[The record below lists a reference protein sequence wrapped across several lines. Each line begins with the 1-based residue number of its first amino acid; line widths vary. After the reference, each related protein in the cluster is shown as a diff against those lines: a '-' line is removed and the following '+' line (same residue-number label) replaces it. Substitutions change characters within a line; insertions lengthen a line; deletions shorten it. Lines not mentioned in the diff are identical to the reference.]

1 MFRYAFLLAASAV
14 ADAPKAAV
22 TVLVAAVD
30 GAQLTLPGSPGGP
43 RRGGSG
49 RYPGSPSRPRADPPR
64 PGPDASSPERLPG
77 TAMSKTAYI
86 RTKPHLN
93 IGTMGHVDHGK
104 TTLTAAIT
112 KVLAERGAGTFVP
125 FDRIDRAPEEAA
137 RGITINIAHVEYET
151 GTRHYAHVDMPG
163 HADYVKNMVTGAAQL
178 DGAILVVS
186 ALDGIMPQTAEH
198 VLLAR
203 QVGVDHIVVALN
215 KADAGDEELTDLVEL
230 EVRELLT
237 AHGYG
242 GDAAPVVRVSG
253 LKALEGDPRWTAS
266 IEALLDAVDTYVPV
280 PERYLDAP
288 FLLPVENVLTI
299 TGRGTVVTGAVE
311 RGTVRVGDKVQVLGA
326 DTETVVTGLETF
338 GRPMEEAQAGDN
350 VALLLRGVP
359 RDAVRRGH
367 VVAAPGSVTPSRRF
381 TARLYVLSAR
391 EGGRTTPLSTGYRPQ
406 FYIRTADVVGDVD
419 LGEAAVARP
428 GDTVTVTVELGRDV
442 PLEPGLG
449 FAVREGGRTVGAG
462 TVTEVL

>member
-1 MFRYAFLLAASAV
+1 M
-14 ADAPKAAV
+14 P
-22 TVLVAAVD
+22 
-30 GAQLTLPGSPGGP
+30 
-43 RRGGSG
+43 
-49 RYPGSPSRPRADPPR
+49 
-64 PGPDASSPERLPG
+64 
-77 TAMSKTAYI
+77 KTAYV

-112 KVLAERGAGTFVP
+112 KVLAERGSGTFVP

-137 RGITINIAHVEYET
+137 RGITINISHVEYET
-151 GTRHYAHVDMPG
+151 DTRHYAHVDMPG

-203 QVGVDHIVVALN
+203 QVGVNHIVVALN

-242 GDAAPVVRVSG
+242 GDSVPVVRVSG
-253 LKALEGDPRWTAS
+253 LRALEGDPRWTEA
-266 IEALLDAVDTYVPV
+266 IGALLDAVDTYVPM

-311 RGTVRVGDKVQVLGA
+311 RGTVRVGDRVEVLGA
-326 DTETVVTGLETF
+326 AVDTVVTGLETF
-338 GRPMEEAQAGDN
+338 GKPMDEAQAGDN

-367 VVAAPGSVTPSRRF
+367 IVAAPDSVVPSRRF
-381 TARLYVLSAR
+381 SAQVYVLSAR
-391 EGGRTTPLSTGYRPQ
+391 EGGRTTPVSTGYRPQ

-419 LGEAAVARP
+419 LGERAVARP
-428 GDTVTVTVELGRDV
+428 GDTVTMTVELGREV

-449 FAVREGGRTVGAG
+449 FAIREGGRTVGAG
-462 TVTEVL
+462 TVTAVVG

>member
-1 MFRYAFLLAASAV
+1 
-14 ADAPKAAV
+14 
-22 TVLVAAVD
+22 
-30 GAQLTLPGSPGGP
+30 
-43 RRGGSG
+43 
-49 RYPGSPSRPRADPPR
+49 
-64 PGPDASSPERLPG
+64 
-77 TAMSKTAYI
+77 MSKTAYI

-112 KVLAERGAGTFVP
+112 KVLAERGTGTFVP

-151 GTRHYAHVDMPG
+151 DTRHYAHVDMPG

-230 EVRELLT
+230 EVRDLLT

-242 GDAAPVVRVSG
+242 GDSVPVVRVSG

-266 IEALLDAVDTYVPV
+266 IEALLDAVDTYVPM

-288 FLLPVENVLTI
+288 FLLSVENVLTI

-311 RGTVRVGDKVQVLGA
+311 RGTVQVGDKVEVLGA
-326 DTETVVTGLETF
+326 AVETVVTGLETF
-338 GRPMEEAQAGDN
+338 GKPMEEAQAGDN

-367 VVAAPGSVTPSRRF
+367 VVAAPGSVKPRRRF
-381 TARLYVLSAR
+381 SAQVYVLSGR
-391 EGGRTTPLSTGYRPQ
+391 EGGRTTPVSSGYRPQ
-406 FYIRTADVVGDVD
+406 FYIRTADVVGVVD
-419 LGEAAVARP
+419 LGEVAVARP
-428 GDTVTVTVELGRDV
+428 GDTVAMTVELGREV

-449 FAVREGGRTVGAG
+449 FAIREGGRTVGAG
-462 TVTEVL
+462 TVTVVG

>member
-1 MFRYAFLLAASAV
+1 
-14 ADAPKAAV
+14 
-22 TVLVAAVD
+22 
-30 GAQLTLPGSPGGP
+30 
-43 RRGGSG
+43 
-49 RYPGSPSRPRADPPR
+49 
-64 PGPDASSPERLPG
+64 
-77 TAMSKTAYI
+77 MSKTAYV

-112 KVLAERGAGTFVP
+112 KVLADRGGGVFVP

-151 GTRHYAHVDMPG
+151 DTRHYAHVDMPG

-230 EVRELLT
+230 EVRDLLT

-242 GDAAPVVRVSG
+242 GDSLPVVRVSG

-266 IEALLDAVDTYVPV
+266 IEALLDVVDTYVPM
-280 PERYLDAP
+280 PERYVDAP

-311 RGTVRVGDKVQVLGA
+311 RGVVRVGDRVEVLGA
-326 DTETVVTGLETF
+326 AVETVVTGLETF
-338 GRPMEEAQAGDN
+338 GKPMEEAQAGDN

-367 VVAAPGSVTPSRRF
+367 VVAAPGSVVPSRRF
-381 TARLYVLSAR
+381 TAQVYVLSAR
-391 EGGRTTPLSTGYRPQ
+391 EGGRTTAVSTGYRPQ

-419 LGEAAVARP
+419 LGEVGVARP
-428 GDTVTVTVELGRDV
+428 GETVVMTVELGRDV

-462 TVTEVL
+462 TVTVVG

>member
-1 MFRYAFLLAASAV
+1 M
-14 ADAPKAAV
+14 P
-22 TVLVAAVD
+22 
-30 GAQLTLPGSPGGP
+30 
-43 RRGGSG
+43 
-49 RYPGSPSRPRADPPR
+49 
-64 PGPDASSPERLPG
+64 
-77 TAMSKTAYI
+77 KTAYV

-112 KVLAERGAGTFVP
+112 KVLADRGTGTFVP

-151 GTRHYAHVDMPG
+151 DTRHYAHVDMPG

-203 QVGVDHIVVALN
+203 QVGVDHIVVAIN
-215 KADAGDEELTDLVEL
+215 KADAGDEELADLVEL
-230 EVRELLT
+230 EVRELLS
-237 AHGYG
+237 AQGYP
-242 GDAAPVVRVSG
+242 GDSVPVVRVSG
-253 LKALEGDPRWTAS
+253 LKALEGVPRWTAA
-266 IEALLDAVDTYVPV
+266 IEALLDAVDTYVPM

-299 TGRGTVVTGAVE
+299 IGRGTVVTGAVE
-311 RGTVRVGDKVQVLGA
+311 RGTVRVGDRVEVLGA
-326 DTETVVTGLETF
+326 DVETVVTGLETF
-338 GRPMEEAQAGDN
+338 GKPMEEAQAGDN

-367 VVAAPGSVTPSRRF
+367 IVAAPGSVVPSRRF
-381 TARLYVLSAR
+381 SARVYVLSAR
-391 EGGRTTPLSTGYRPQ
+391 EGGRTTPVSTGYRPQ

-419 LGEAAVARP
+419 LGETAVARP
-428 GDTVTVTVELGRDV
+428 GDTVTMTVELGREV

-449 FAVREGGRTVGAG
+449 FAIREGGRTVGAG
-462 TVTEVL
+462 TVSTVD

>member
-1 MFRYAFLLAASAV
+1 
-14 ADAPKAAV
+14 
-22 TVLVAAVD
+22 
-30 GAQLTLPGSPGGP
+30 
-43 RRGGSG
+43 
-49 RYPGSPSRPRADPPR
+49 
-64 PGPDASSPERLPG
+64 
-77 TAMSKTAYI
+77 MSKTAYV

-112 KVLAERGAGTFVP
+112 KVLSERGSGTFVP

-151 GTRHYAHVDMPG
+151 DTRHYAHVDMPG

-203 QVGVDHIVVALN
+203 QVGVDHVVVALN
-215 KADAGDEELTDLVEL
+215 KADAADEELVELVEL

-242 GDAAPVVRVSG
+242 GDAVPVVRVSG

-266 IEALLDAVDTYVPV
+266 IEALLDAVDTYVPI

-288 FLLPVENVLTI
+288 FLMPVENVLTI

-311 RGTVRVGDKVQVLGA
+311 RGTVRVGDRVDVLGA
-326 DTETVVTGLETF
+326 ALETVVTGVETF
-338 GRPMEEAQAGDN
+338 GKPMEEAQAGDN

-367 VVAAPGSVTPSRRF
+367 VVAAPGSVVPSRRF
-381 TARLYVLSAR
+381 TAQVYVLSAR
-391 EGGRTTPLSTGYRPQ
+391 EGGRTTPVSTGYRPQ

-419 LGEAAVARP
+419 LGEVAVARP
-428 GDTVTVTVELGRDV
+428 GEKVVMHVELGRDV
-442 PLEPGLG
+442 PLEAGLG
-449 FAVREGGRTVGAG
+449 FAIREGGRTVGAG
-462 TVTEVL
+462 TVTAVV

>member
-1 MFRYAFLLAASAV
+1 
-14 ADAPKAAV
+14 
-22 TVLVAAVD
+22 
-30 GAQLTLPGSPGGP
+30 
-43 RRGGSG
+43 
-49 RYPGSPSRPRADPPR
+49 
-64 PGPDASSPERLPG
+64 
-77 TAMSKTAYI
+77 MSKTAYV

-151 GTRHYAHVDMPG
+151 DTRHYAHVDMPG

-242 GDAAPVVRVSG
+242 GDAVPVVRVSG

-266 IEALLDAVDTYVPV
+266 VEALLDAVDTYVPM

-311 RGTVRVGDKVQVLGA
+311 RGTVRVGDRVEVLGA
-326 DTETVVTGLETF
+326 SVETVVTGLETF
-338 GRPMEEAQAGDN
+338 GKPMEEAQAGDN
-350 VALLLRGVP
+350 VALLLRGVA
-359 RDAVRRGH
+359 RDTVRRGH
-367 VVAAPGSVTPSRRF
+367 IVAAPGSVVPARRF
-381 TARLYVLSAR
+381 QAQVYVLSAR
-391 EGGRTTPLSTGYRPQ
+391 EGGRSTPLATGYRPQ

-428 GDTVTVTVELGRDV
+428 GDTVTMTVELGRDV
-442 PLEPGLG
+442 PLETGLG
-449 FAVREGGRTVGAG
+449 FAIREGGRTVGAG
-462 TVTEVL
+462 TVTEVG

>member
-1 MFRYAFLLAASAV
+1 M
-14 ADAPKAAV
+14 P
-22 TVLVAAVD
+22 
-30 GAQLTLPGSPGGP
+30 
-43 RRGGSG
+43 
-49 RYPGSPSRPRADPPR
+49 
-64 PGPDASSPERLPG
+64 
-77 TAMSKTAYI
+77 KTAYV

-112 KVLAERGAGTFVP
+112 KVLAERGTGTFVP

-151 GTRHYAHVDMPG
+151 DTRHYAHVDMPG

-203 QVGVDHIVVALN
+203 QVGVDHLVVALN
-215 KADAGDEELTDLVEL
+215 KADAGDEELADLVEL

-237 AHGYG
+237 AQGYPG
-242 GDAAPVVRVSG
+242 ESVPVVRVSG

-266 IEALLDAVDTYVPV
+266 VEALLDAVDTYVPM
-280 PERYLDAP
+280 PERHLDAP

-311 RGTVRVGDKVQVLGA
+311 RGTLRVGDRVEVLGA
-326 DTETVVTGLETF
+326 GVEGAASVVTGLETF
-338 GRPMEEAQAGDN
+338 GKPMPEARAGDN
-350 VALLLRGVP
+350 VAILLRGVP

-367 VVAAPGSVTPSRRF
+367 VVAAPGSVAPSRRF
-381 TARLYVLSAR
+381 TARVYVLAGS
-391 EGGRTTPLSTGYRPQ
+391 EGGRTKPLSTGYRPQ
-406 FYIRTADVVGDVD
+406 FYVRTADVAGDID

-428 GDTVTVTVELGRDV
+428 GETVEMTVELDREV

-449 FAVREGGRTVGAG
+449 FAIREGGRTVGAG
-462 TVTEVL
+462 TVTSVS

>member
-1 MFRYAFLLAASAV
+1 
-14 ADAPKAAV
+14 
-22 TVLVAAVD
+22 
-30 GAQLTLPGSPGGP
+30 
-43 RRGGSG
+43 
-49 RYPGSPSRPRADPPR
+49 
-64 PGPDASSPERLPG
+64 
-77 TAMSKTAYI
+77 MSKTAYV

-112 KVLAERGAGTFVP
+112 KVLAERGTGTFVP

-151 GTRHYAHVDMPG
+151 DTRHYAHVDMPG

-230 EVRELLT
+230 EVRDLLST
-237 AHGYG
+237 QGYP
-242 GDAAPVVRVSG
+242 GDAVPVVRVSALG
-253 LKALEGDPRWTAS
+253 ALEGDPRWTAS
-266 IEALLDAVDTYVPV
+266 VEALLDAVDTYVPM

-311 RGTVRVGDKVQVLGA
+311 RGTVRVGDRVSVLGA
-326 DTETVVTGLETF
+326 EVETVVTGLETF
-338 GRPMEEAQAGDN
+338 GRPMAEAQAGDS

-367 VVAAPGSVTPSRRF
+367 VVAAPGSVVPSRRF
-381 TARLYVLSAR
+381 TARVYVLSGR
-391 EGGRTTPLSTGYRPQ
+391 EGGRTTPLVSGYRPQ
-406 FYIRTADVVGDVD
+406 FYIRTADVAGSVD
-419 LGEAAVARP
+419 LGAAAVARP
-428 GDTVTVTVELGRDV
+428 GETVEMTVELGREV

-462 TVTEVL
+462 SVIALG

>member
-1 MFRYAFLLAASAV
+1 M
-14 ADAPKAAV
+14 P
-22 TVLVAAVD
+22 
-30 GAQLTLPGSPGGP
+30 
-43 RRGGSG
+43 
-49 RYPGSPSRPRADPPR
+49 
-64 PGPDASSPERLPG
+64 
-77 TAMSKTAYI
+77 KTAYV

-151 GTRHYAHVDMPG
+151 DTRHYAHVDMPG

-230 EVRELLT
+230 EVRDLLT

-242 GDAAPVVRVSG
+242 GDSAPVVRVSG

-266 IEALLDAVDTYVPV
+266 IDALLDAVDTYVPM
-280 PERYLDAP
+280 PERYVDAP

-311 RGTVRVGDKVQVLGA
+311 RGTVRVGDRVEVLGA
-326 DTETVVTGLETF
+326 GVDTVVTGLETF
-338 GRPMEEAQAGDN
+338 GKPMEEAQAGDN

-367 VVAAPGSVTPSRRF
+367 VVAAPGSVVPRHRF
-381 TARLYVLSAR
+381 TAQVYVLSAA
-391 EGGRTTPLSTGYRPQ
+391 EGGRSTPVVTGYRPQ
-406 FYIRTADVVGDVD
+406 FYIRTADVVGAVD
-419 LGEAAVARP
+419 LGEVAVARP
-428 GDTVTVTVELGRDV
+428 GDTVAMTVELGREV

-449 FAVREGGRTVGAG
+449 FAIREGGRTVGAG
-462 TVTEVL
+462 TVSAVG

>member
-1 MFRYAFLLAASAV
+1 M
-14 ADAPKAAV
+14 P
-22 TVLVAAVD
+22 
-30 GAQLTLPGSPGGP
+30 
-43 RRGGSG
+43 
-49 RYPGSPSRPRADPPR
+49 
-64 PGPDASSPERLPG
+64 
-77 TAMSKTAYI
+77 KTAYV

-112 KVLAERGAGTFVP
+112 KVLAERGSGTFVP

-151 GTRHYAHVDMPG
+151 DTRHYAHVDMPG

-242 GDAAPVVRVSG
+242 GDSVPVVRVSG
-253 LKALEGDPRWTAS
+253 LKALEGDPRWTAA
-266 IEALLDAVDTYVPV
+266 IDALLDAVDTYVPM
-280 PERYLDAP
+280 PERYVDAP

-311 RGTVRVGDKVQVLGA
+311 RGTIRVGDRVDVLGA
-326 DTETVVTGLETF
+326 SVDTVVTGLETF
-338 GRPMEEAQAGDN
+338 GKPMEEAQAGDN

-367 VVAAPGSVTPSRRF
+367 IVAAPGSVVPSRRF
-381 TARLYVLSAR
+381 SARVYVLSTR
-391 EGGRTTPLSTGYRPQ
+391 EGGRTTPVSTGYRPQ

-419 LGEAAVARP
+419 LGETAVARP
-428 GDTVTVTVELGRDV
+428 GDTVTMTVSLGRDV

-449 FAVREGGRTVGAG
+449 FAIREGGRTVGAG
-462 TVTEVL
+462 TVTTVED

>member
-1 MFRYAFLLAASAV
+1 M
-14 ADAPKAAV
+14 P
-22 TVLVAAVD
+22 
-30 GAQLTLPGSPGGP
+30 
-43 RRGGSG
+43 
-49 RYPGSPSRPRADPPR
+49 
-64 PGPDASSPERLPG
+64 
-77 TAMSKTAYI
+77 KTAYV

-112 KVLAERGAGTFVP
+112 KVLAERGTGTFVP

-151 GTRHYAHVDMPG
+151 DTRHYAHVDMPG

-215 KADAGDEELTDLVEL
+215 KADAVDDGEDAVLSDLVEL
-230 EVRELLT
+230 EVRELLS
-237 AHGYG
+237 ANGYG
-242 GDAAPVVRVSG
+242 GDSVPVVRVSG
-253 LKALEGDPRWTAS
+253 LKALEGEPRWTEA
-266 IEALLDAVDTYVPV
+266 IGALLDAVDTYVPM
-280 PERYLDAP
+280 PERYVDAP

-311 RGTVRVGDKVQVLGA
+311 RGSVRVGDRVQVLGA
-326 DTETVVTGLETF
+326 EVESVVTGLETF
-338 GRPMEEAQAGDN
+338 GKPMDSAQAGDN

-367 VVAAPGSVTPSRRF
+367 VVAEPGSVTPSRRF
-381 TARLYVLSAR
+381 TAQVYVLSTR
-391 EGGRTTPLSTGYRPQ
+391 EGGRSTPIATGYRPQ

-419 LGEAAVARP
+419 LGELAVARP
-428 GDTVTVTVELGRDV
+428 GDTVTLTVELGRDT

-449 FAVREGGRTVGAG
+449 FAIREGGRTVGAG
-462 TVTEVL
+462 TVATLL

>member
-1 MFRYAFLLAASAV
+1 
-14 ADAPKAAV
+14 
-22 TVLVAAVD
+22 
-30 GAQLTLPGSPGGP
+30 
-43 RRGGSG
+43 
-49 RYPGSPSRPRADPPR
+49 
-64 PGPDASSPERLPG
+64 
-77 TAMSKTAYI
+77 MSKTAYV

-112 KVLAERGAGTFVP
+112 KVLADRGSGVFVP

-151 GTRHYAHVDMPG
+151 DTRHYAHVDMPG

-203 QVGVDHIVVALN
+203 QVGVDHVVVALN

-230 EVRELLT
+230 EVRDLLT

-242 GDAAPVVRVSG
+242 GDSVPVVRVSG

-266 IEALLDAVDTYVPV
+266 IEALLDAVDTYVPM

-311 RGTVRVGDKVQVLGA
+311 RGVVRVGDRVEVLGA
-326 DTETVVTGLETF
+326 FVETVVTGLETF
-338 GRPMEEAQAGDN
+338 GKPMEEAQAGDN

-367 VVAAPGSVTPSRRF
+367 VVAAPGSVKPRRRF
-381 TARLYVLSAR
+381 SAQVYVLSAR
-391 EGGRTTPLSTGYRPQ
+391 EGGRTTPVFSGYRPQ
-406 FYIRTADVVGDVD
+406 FYIRTADVVGVVD
-419 LGEAAVARP
+419 LGEVASARP
-428 GDTVTVTVELGRDV
+428 GDTVAMTVELGRDV
-442 PLEPGLG
+442 PLEAGLG

-462 TVTEVL
+462 TVTVVG

>member
-1 MFRYAFLLAASAV
+1 
-14 ADAPKAAV
+14 
-22 TVLVAAVD
+22 
-30 GAQLTLPGSPGGP
+30 
-43 RRGGSG
+43 
-49 RYPGSPSRPRADPPR
+49 
-64 PGPDASSPERLPG
+64 
-77 TAMSKTAYI
+77 MSKTAYV

-112 KVLAERGAGTFVP
+112 KVLAERGASTYVP

-151 GTRHYAHVDMPG
+151 DTRHYAHVDMPG

-237 AHGYG
+237 ANGYG
-242 GDAAPVVRVSG
+242 GDSVPVVRVSG
-253 LKALEGDPRWTAS
+253 LKALEGDPRWTGS
-266 IEALLDAVDTYVPV
+266 IDALLDAVDTYVPM

-311 RGTVRVGDKVQVLGA
+311 RGTIRVGDRIEVLGA
-326 DTETVVTGLETF
+326 ALDTVVTGLETF
-338 GRPMEEAQAGDN
+338 GKPMAEAQAGDS

-367 VVAAPGSVTPSRRF
+367 IVAAPGSVVPSRRF
-381 TARLYVLSAR
+381 SAQVYVLSAR
-391 EGGRTTPLSTGYRPQ
+391 EGGRTTAVSTGYRPQ
-406 FYIRTADVVGDVD
+406 FYIRTADVVGDID
-419 LGEAAVARP
+419 LGETAIARP
-428 GDTVTVTVELGRDV
+428 GDTVTMSVELGREV
-442 PLEPGLG
+442 PMEPGLG
-449 FAVREGGRTVGAG
+449 FAIREGGRTVGAG
-462 TVTEVL
+462 TVTEVG

>member
-1 MFRYAFLLAASAV
+1 M
-14 ADAPKAAV
+14 P
-22 TVLVAAVD
+22 
-30 GAQLTLPGSPGGP
+30 
-43 RRGGSG
+43 
-49 RYPGSPSRPRADPPR
+49 
-64 PGPDASSPERLPG
+64 
-77 TAMSKTAYI
+77 KTAYV

-112 KVLAERGAGTFVP
+112 KVLAERGSGTFVP

-151 GTRHYAHVDMPG
+151 DTRHYAHVDMPG

-230 EVRELLT
+230 EVRELLS
-237 AHGYG
+237 AQGYG
-242 GDAAPVVRVSG
+242 GDSVPVVRVSG
-253 LKALEGDPRWTAS
+253 LKALEGDPRWTAA
-266 IEALLDAVDTYVPV
+266 IDALLDAVDTYVPM

-288 FLLPVENVLTI
+288 FLMPVENVLTI

-311 RGTVRVGDKVQVLGA
+311 RGTIRVGDRIEVLGA
-326 DTETVVTGLETF
+326 AVDTVVTGLETF
-338 GRPMEEAQAGDN
+338 GKPMEEAQAGDN

-367 VVAAPGSVTPSRRF
+367 VVAAPGSLVPSSRF
-381 TARLYVLSAR
+381 TARVYVLSTR
-391 EGGRTTPLSTGYRPQ
+391 EGGRTTAVSTGYRPQ

-428 GDTVTVTVELGRDV
+428 GDTVVMTVELGREV

-449 FAVREGGRTVGAG
+449 FAIREGGRTVGAG
-462 TVTEVL
+462 TVTTVG

>member
-1 MFRYAFLLAASAV
+1 
-14 ADAPKAAV
+14 
-22 TVLVAAVD
+22 
-30 GAQLTLPGSPGGP
+30 
-43 RRGGSG
+43 
-49 RYPGSPSRPRADPPR
+49 
-64 PGPDASSPERLPG
+64 
-77 TAMSKTAYI
+77 MSKTAYV

-112 KVLAERGAGTFVP
+112 KVLAERGTGTFVP

-151 GTRHYAHVDMPG
+151 DTRHYAHVDMPG

-230 EVRELLT
+230 EVRDLLT

-242 GDAAPVVRVSG
+242 GDSVPVVRVSG

-266 IEALLDAVDTYVPV
+266 IEALLDAVDTYVPM

-288 FLLPVENVLTI
+288 FLLSVENVLTI

-311 RGTVRVGDKVQVLGA
+311 RGTVRVGDKVEVLGA
-326 DTETVVTGLETF
+326 DLETVVTGLETF

-367 VVAAPGSVTPSRRF
+367 VVAAPGSVVPSRRF
-381 TARLYVLSAR
+381 TAQVYVLSAR
-391 EGGRTTPLSTGYRPQ
+391 EGGRTTAVSSGYRPQ

-419 LGEAAVARP
+419 LGEVAVARP
-428 GDTVTVTVELGRDV
+428 GDTVVMTVELGREM

-449 FAVREGGRTVGAG
+449 FAIREGGRTVGAG
-462 TVTEVL
+462 TVTVVG

>member
-1 MFRYAFLLAASAV
+1 
-14 ADAPKAAV
+14 
-22 TVLVAAVD
+22 
-30 GAQLTLPGSPGGP
+30 
-43 RRGGSG
+43 
-49 RYPGSPSRPRADPPR
+49 
-64 PGPDASSPERLPG
+64 
-77 TAMSKTAYI
+77 MSKTAYI

-112 KVLAERGAGTFVP
+112 KVLAERGTGTFVP

-151 GTRHYAHVDMPG
+151 DTRHYAHVDMPG

-203 QVGVDHIVVALN
+203 QVGVNHVVVALN
-215 KADAGDEELTDLVEL
+215 KADAGDEELIDLVEL

-242 GDAAPVVRVSG
+242 GDSVPVVRVSG

-266 IEALLDAVDTYVPV
+266 IDALLDAVDTYVPM

-288 FLLPVENVLTI
+288 FLLSVENVLTI

-311 RGTVRVGDKVQVLGA
+311 RGTIQVGDRVEVLGA
-326 DTETVVTGLETF
+326 EVETVVTGLETF
-338 GRPMEEAQAGDN
+338 GKPMSEAQAGDN
-350 VALLLRGVP
+350 VALLLRGVG

-367 VVAAPGSVTPSRRF
+367 VVAAPGSVVPRRHF
-381 TARLYVLSAR
+381 TAQVYVLSAR
-391 EGGRTTPLSTGYRPQ
+391 EGGRSTPVSTGYRPQ

-419 LGEAAVARP
+419 LGEIAVARP
-428 GDTVTVTVELGRDV
+428 GDRVTMSVELGREV

-449 FAVREGGRTVGAG
+449 FAIREGGRTVGAG
-462 TVTEVL
+462 TVSAVR

>member
-1 MFRYAFLLAASAV
+1 MA
-14 ADAPKAAV
+14 
-22 TVLVAAVD
+22 
-30 GAQLTLPGSPGGP
+30 
-43 RRGGSG
+43 
-49 RYPGSPSRPRADPPR
+49 
-64 PGPDASSPERLPG
+64 
-77 TAMSKTAYI
+77 KTAFV

-112 KVLAERGAGTFVP
+112 KVLAERGGASFVP
-125 FDRIDRAPEEAA
+125 FDRIDRAPEEAR
-137 RGITINIAHVEYET
+137 RGITINLTHVEYET
-151 GTRHYAHVDMPG
+151 DTRHYAHVDMPG

-186 ALDGIMPQTAEH
+186 ALDGVMPQTAEH

-215 KADAGDEELTDLVEL
+215 KADAGDPELTDLVEL

-237 AHGYG
+237 ANGYG
-242 GDAAPVVRVSG
+242 GDSAPVVRVSG
-253 LKALEGDPRWTAS
+253 LGALEGDPRWTGA
-266 IEALLDAVDTYVPV
+266 IEALLDAVDTYVPMPV
-280 PERYLDAP
+280 RYTDAP

-311 RGTVRVGDKVQVLGA
+311 RGSVRMGDRVSVLGGDGEPA
-326 DTETVVTGLETF
+326 LTVVTGLETF
-338 GRPMEEAQAGDN
+338 GKPMESAEAGDN

-359 RDAVRRGH
+359 REGVRRGQ
-367 VVAAPGSVTPSRRF
+367 VVAAPGSVEPRRRF
-381 TARLYVLSAR
+381 TAQVYVLSAR
-391 EGGRTTPLSTGYRPQ
+391 EGGRTTPLATGYRPQ

-419 LGEAAVARP
+419 LGTAGVARP
-428 GDTVTVTVELGRDV
+428 GETVTMTVELGRDV

-449 FAVREGGRTVGAG
+449 FAIREGGRTVGAG
-462 TVTEVL
+462 TVSAVLG

>member
-1 MFRYAFLLAASAV
+1 M
-14 ADAPKAAV
+14 P
-22 TVLVAAVD
+22 
-30 GAQLTLPGSPGGP
+30 
-43 RRGGSG
+43 
-49 RYPGSPSRPRADPPR
+49 
-64 PGPDASSPERLPG
+64 
-77 TAMSKTAYI
+77 KTAYV

-112 KVLAERGAGTFVP
+112 KVLAERGSGTFVP
-125 FDRIDRAPEEAA
+125 FHRIDRAPEEAA

-151 GTRHYAHVDMPG
+151 DTRHYAHVDMPG

-215 KADAGDEELTDLVEL
+215 KADAVDDGEDAVLADLVEL
-230 EVRELLT
+230 EVRELLS

-242 GDAAPVVRVSG
+242 GDAVPVVRVSG
-253 LKALEGDPRWTAS
+253 LKASEGDPRWTAA
-266 IEALLDAVDTYVPV
+266 IDALLDAVDTYVPM

-311 RGTVRVGDKVQVLGA
+311 RGTIRVGDRVEVLGA
-326 DTETVVTGLETF
+326 AVDTVVTGLETF
-338 GRPMEEAQAGDN
+338 GKPMAEAQAGDN

-367 VVAAPGSVTPSRRF
+367 VVAAPGSVVPRRRF
-381 TARLYVLSAR
+381 SARVYVLPTR
-391 EGGRTTPLSTGYRPQ
+391 EGGRTTPVATGYRPQ
-406 FYIRTADVVGDVD
+406 FYIRTADVAGDVD
-419 LGEAAVARP
+419 LGEAALARP
-428 GDTVTVTVELGRDV
+428 GDTVTMTVELGREV

-449 FAVREGGRTVGAG
+449 FAIREGGRTVGAG
-462 TVTEVL
+462 TVTSVG

>member
-1 MFRYAFLLAASAV
+1 
-14 ADAPKAAV
+14 
-22 TVLVAAVD
+22 
-30 GAQLTLPGSPGGP
+30 
-43 RRGGSG
+43 
-49 RYPGSPSRPRADPPR
+49 
-64 PGPDASSPERLPG
+64 
-77 TAMSKTAYI
+77 MSKTAYV

-112 KVLAERGAGTFVP
+112 KVLAERGAGSTTQYVS

-151 GTRHYAHVDMPG
+151 DTRHYAHVDMPG

-242 GDAAPVVRVSG
+242 GDAVPVVRVSG

-266 IEALLDAVDTYVPV
+266 VEALLDAVDTYVPM

-311 RGTVRVGDKVQVLGA
+311 RGTVRVGDRVEVLGA
-326 DTETVVTGLETF
+326 SVETVVTGLETF
-338 GRPMEEAQAGDN
+338 GKPMEEAD
-350 VALLLRGVP
+350 RKS
-359 RDAVRRGH
+359 
-367 VVAAPGSVTPSRRF
+367 VV
-381 TARLYVLSAR
+381 
-391 EGGRTTPLSTGYRPQ
+391 
-406 FYIRTADVVGDVD
+406 
-419 LGEAAVARP
+419 
-428 GDTVTVTVELGRDV
+428 
-442 PLEPGLG
+442 
-449 FAVREGGRTVGAG
+449 
-462 TVTEVL
+462 

>member
-1 MFRYAFLLAASAV
+1 MA
-14 ADAPKAAV
+14 
-22 TVLVAAVD
+22 
-30 GAQLTLPGSPGGP
+30 
-43 RRGGSG
+43 
-49 RYPGSPSRPRADPPR
+49 
-64 PGPDASSPERLPG
+64 
-77 TAMSKTAYI
+77 KTAFV

-112 KVLAERGAGTFVP
+112 KVLAERGGASFVP
-125 FDRIDRAPEEAA
+125 FDRIDRAPEEAR
-137 RGITINIAHVEYET
+137 RGITINLTHVEYET
-151 GTRHYAHVDMPG
+151 DTRHYAHVDMPG
-163 HADYVKNMVTGAAQL
+163 HADYIKNMVTGAAQL

-186 ALDGIMPQTAEH
+186 ALDGVMPQTAEH

-215 KADAGDEELTDLVEL
+215 KADAGDPELTDLVEL

-253 LKALEGDPRWTAS
+253 LGALEGDPRWTAA
-266 IEALLDAVDTYVPV
+266 IEALLDAVDTYVPMPV
-280 PERYLDAP
+280 RYTDAP

-311 RGTVRVGDKVQVLGA
+311 RGSVRLGDRVCLLGGDEA
-326 DTETVVTGLETF
+326 AETVVTGLETF
-338 GRPMEEAQAGDN
+338 GKPMESAEAGDN

-359 RDAVRRGH
+359 RDGVRRGH
-367 VVAAPGSVTPSRRF
+367 VVAAPGSVVPRRRF
-381 TARLYVLSAR
+381 TAQVYVLAAR
-391 EGGRTTPLSTGYRPQ
+391 EGGRSTPVVSGYRPQ

-419 LGEAAVARP
+419 LGGAGVARP
-428 GDTVTVTVELGRDV
+428 GETVTMTVELGRDV
-442 PLEPGLG
+442 PLEAGLG
-449 FAVREGGRTVGAG
+449 FAIREGGRTVGAG
-462 TVTEVL
+462 TVTTVLD

>member
-1 MFRYAFLLAASAV
+1 M
-14 ADAPKAAV
+14 P
-22 TVLVAAVD
+22 
-30 GAQLTLPGSPGGP
+30 
-43 RRGGSG
+43 
-49 RYPGSPSRPRADPPR
+49 
-64 PGPDASSPERLPG
+64 
-77 TAMSKTAYI
+77 KTAYV

-112 KVLAERGAGTFVP
+112 KVLAERGSGTFVP

-151 GTRHYAHVDMPG
+151 DTRHYAHVDMPG

-186 ALDGIMPQTAEH
+186 ALEGVMPQTAEH

-215 KADAGDEELTDLVEL
+215 KADMADEELADLVEL
-230 EVRELLT
+230 EVRELLS

-242 GDAAPVVRVSG
+242 GESVPVVRVSG
-253 LKALEGDPRWTAS
+253 LKALEGDPRWTGAVD
-266 IEALLDAVDTYVPV
+266 ALLDAVDTYVPM

-311 RGTVRVGDKVQVLGA
+311 RGTIRVGDRVEVLGA
-326 DTETVVTGLETF
+326 AVDTVVTGLETF
-338 GRPMEEAQAGDN
+338 GKPMEEAQAGDN

-367 VVAAPGSVTPSRRF
+367 IVAAPGSVVPSRRF
-381 TARLYVLSAR
+381 SARVYVLSTR
-391 EGGRTTPLSTGYRPQ
+391 EGGRTTPVSTGYRPQ

-419 LGEAAVARP
+419 LGETAVARP
-428 GDTVTVTVELGRDV
+428 GDTVTMAVELGRDV

-449 FAVREGGRTVGAG
+449 FAIREGGRTVGAG
-462 TVTEVL
+462 TVTSVG

>member
-1 MFRYAFLLAASAV
+1 M
-14 ADAPKAAV
+14 P
-22 TVLVAAVD
+22 
-30 GAQLTLPGSPGGP
+30 
-43 RRGGSG
+43 
-49 RYPGSPSRPRADPPR
+49 
-64 PGPDASSPERLPG
+64 
-77 TAMSKTAYI
+77 KTAYV

-112 KVLAERGAGTFVP
+112 KVLAQRGSGTFVP

-151 GTRHYAHVDMPG
+151 DTRHYAHVDMPG

-242 GDAAPVVRVSG
+242 GDAVPVVRVSG

-266 IEALLDAVDTYVPV
+266 IEALLDAVDTYVPI

-311 RGTVRVGDKVQVLGA
+311 RGTVRVGDRVEVLGA
-326 DTETVVTGLETF
+326 GLETVVTGVETF
-338 GRPMEEAQAGDN
+338 GKPMEEAQAGDN

-367 VVAAPGSVTPSRRF
+367 VVTAPGSVVPRSRF
-381 TARLYVLSAR
+381 SAQVYVLSAR
-391 EGGRTTPLSTGYRPQ
+391 EGGRTTPVSTGYRPQ
-406 FYIRTADVVGDVD
+406 FYIRTAGVVGAVD
-419 LGEAAVARP
+419 LGETPVARP
-428 GDTVTVTVELGRDV
+428 GDTVAVTVELGRAV

-449 FAVREGGRTVGAG
+449 FAIREGGRTVGAG
-462 TVTEVL
+462 TVTSVG